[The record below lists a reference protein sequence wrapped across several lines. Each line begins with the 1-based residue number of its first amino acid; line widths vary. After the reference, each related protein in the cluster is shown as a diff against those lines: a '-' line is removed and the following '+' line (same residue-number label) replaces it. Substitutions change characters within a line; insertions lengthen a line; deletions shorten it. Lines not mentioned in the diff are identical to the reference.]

1 MSFRKVKVVVDS
13 TSYIPK
19 ETLTEN
25 DISVVS
31 LNVLLNGKSYREVD
45 LENEFF
51 YKEMNESKEI
61 PKSSQPSV
69 EEIKEVFTNIAKSG
83 FDIVGIFISS
93 KMSGTYSTAHLVR
106 EMVLEEYPETRIELV
121 DSESNCMQMG
131 FSAIQ
136 AARAA
141 KRGENIERGVEEAK
155 KVINTSKFLFVP
167 DTLKY
172 LKKGGRIGGASAL
185 FGTILQIKPILTV
198 QNGETSVYEKVR
210 TKKKAIEVILKKVLD
225 DMTEKGLGEV
235 IVHHINCEEEGL
247 EIAKKLE
254 NELKIPVKIQPIGA
268 IIGLHVGPGSI
279 GVAYYTKK

>member
-1 MSFRKVKVVVDS
+1 MSFRKVKVAVDS
-13 TSYIPK
+13 TSYIAK
-19 ETLTEN
+19 ETLIEN

-106 EMVLEEYPETRIELV
+106 EMVLEEYPETNIELI

-141 KRGENIERGVEEAK
+141 KRGENVEKVVEEAK

-210 TKKKAIEVILKKVLD
+210 TKKKAVEVILKKVLD
-225 DMTEKGLGEV
+225 DMTEKGLGDV

-247 EIAKKLE
+247 DLAKRLE
-254 NELKIPVKIQPIGA
+254 NELKIPVKIQSIGA
-268 IIGLHVGPGSI
+268 TIGLHVGPGSI

>member
-19 ETLTEN
+19 ETLIEN

-106 EMVLEEYPETRIELV
+106 EMVLEEYPETNIELI

-141 KRGENIERGVEEAK
+141 KRGENVEKVVEEAK

-210 TKKKAIEVILKKVLD
+210 TKKKAVEVILKKVLD
-225 DMTEKGLGEV
+225 DVTEKGLGEV

-247 EIAKKLE
+247 DLAKRLE
-254 NELKIPVKIQPIGA
+254 NELKIPVKIQSIGA
-268 IIGLHVGPGSI
+268 TIGLHVGPGSI

>member
-19 ETLTEN
+19 ETLIEN

-106 EMVLEEYPETRIELV
+106 EMVLEEYPETNIELI

-141 KRGENIERGVEEAK
+141 KRGENVEKVVEEAK

-247 EIAKKLE
+247 DLAKRLE
-254 NELKIPVKIQPIGA
+254 NELKIPVKIQSIGA
-268 IIGLHVGPGSI
+268 TIGLHVGPGSI

>member
-106 EMVLEEYPETRIELV
+106 EMVLEKYPETRIELV

-141 KRGENIERGVEEAK
+141 KRGENIEKVVEEAK

-185 FGTILQIKPILTV
+185 FGTILQVKPILTV

-210 TKKKAIEVILKKVLD
+210 TKKKAVEVILKKVLD

-247 EIAKKLE
+247 ELAKRLE
-254 NELKIPVKIQPIGA
+254 NELKIPVKIQSIGA

>member
-141 KRGENIERGVEEAK
+141 KRGENVEKVVEEAK

>member
-1 MSFRKVKVVVDS
+1 MNFRKVKVVVDS

-19 ETLTEN
+19 ETLIEN

-141 KRGENIERGVEEAK
+141 KRGENIERVVEEAK
-155 KVINTSKFLFVP
+155 KVINISKFLFVP

-210 TKKKAIEVILKKVLD
+210 TKKKAVEVILKKVLD

-247 EIAKKLE
+247 ELAKRLE
-254 NELKIPVKIQPIGA
+254 NELKIPVKIQSIGA
-268 IIGLHVGPGSI
+268 TIGLHVGPGSI

>member
-141 KRGENIERGVEEAK
+141 KRWENIEKVVEEAK

-167 DTLKY
+167 ETLKY

-185 FGTILQIKPILTV
+185 FGTILQVKPILTV

-210 TKKKAIEVILKKVLD
+210 TKKKAVEVILKKVLD

-235 IVHHINCEEEGL
+235 IVHHINCEEGL
-247 EIAKKLE
+247 ELAKRLE
-254 NELKIPVKIQPIGA
+254 NELKIPIKIQSIGA
-268 IIGLHVGPGSI
+268 TIGLHVGPGSI

>member
-19 ETLTEN
+19 ETLIEN

-141 KRGENIERGVEEAK
+141 KRGENVEKVVEEVK

-210 TKKKAIEVILKKVLD
+210 TKKKAVEVILKKVLD
-225 DMTEKGLGEV
+225 DVTEKGLGEV

-247 EIAKKLE
+247 DLAKRLE
-254 NELKIPVKIQPIGA
+254 NELKIPVKIQSIGA
-268 IIGLHVGPGSI
+268 TIGLHVGPGSI

>member
-19 ETLTEN
+19 EILTEN

-141 KRGENIERGVEEAK
+141 KRGENIERVVEEAK
-155 KVINTSKFLFVP
+155 KIINTSKFLFVP

-210 TKKKAIEVILKKVLD
+210 TKKKAVEVILKKVLD

-247 EIAKKLE
+247 DLAKKLE
-254 NELKIPVKIQPIGA
+254 NELKIPVKIQSIGA
-268 IIGLHVGPGSI
+268 IIGLHVGTGSI

>member
-1 MSFRKVKVVVDS
+1 MNFRKVKVVVDS

-19 ETLTEN
+19 ETLIEN

-45 LENEFF
+45 LENKFF
-51 YKEMNESKEI
+51 YKKMDELNEI
-61 PKSSQPSV
+61 PKSSQPSI
-69 EEIKEVFTNIAKSG
+69 EEMKNAFLNIAKDG
-83 FDIVGIFISS
+83 YDIVGIFISS

-106 EMVLEEYPETRIELV
+106 EMVLEEYPNTNIELI
-121 DSESNCMQMG
+121 DSKSNCMQMG

-141 KRGENIERGVEEAK
+141 KRGENIERVVEEAK

-210 TKKKAIEVILKKVLD
+210 TKKKAVEVILKKVLD

-247 EIAKKLE
+247 ELAKRLE
-254 NELKIPVKIQPIGA
+254 NELKIPIKIQSIGA
-268 IIGLHVGPGSI
+268 TIGLHVGPGSI

>member
-141 KRGENIERGVEEAK
+141 KRGENIERVVEEAK

>member
-19 ETLTEN
+19 ETLIEN

-106 EMVLEEYPETRIELV
+106 EMVLEEYPETNIELIN
-121 DSESNCMQMG
+121 SESNCMQMG

-141 KRGENIERGVEEAK
+141 KRGENVEKVVEEAK

-210 TKKKAIEVILKKVLD
+210 TKKKAVEVILKKVLD
-225 DMTEKGLGEV
+225 DVTEKGLGEV

-247 EIAKKLE
+247 DLAKRLE
-254 NELKIPVKIQPIGA
+254 NELKIPVKIQSIGA
-268 IIGLHVGPGSI
+268 TIGLHVGPGSI